1 MTAAAP
7 DPSLRIRSSIALPLS
22 LSSRVAE
29 QRGLHLTT
37 YPAGNGLVKLP
48 AAWLVEQ
55 SGFTKGFSAGPVG
68 ISRRH
73 SLAIVNR
80 GSATAADIVALKN
93 RIQSAVLDQ
102 FGIELKP
109 EPVFVGFEAGEV

>member
-1 MTAAAP
+1 MNF
-7 DPSLRIRSSIALPLS
+7 
-22 LSSRVAE
+22 AE
-29 QRGLHLTT
+29 QRGLRLNT
-37 YPAGNGLVKLP
+37 YPANDGFVKLP

-55 SGFTKGFSAGPVG
+55 SGFPKGFSAGPVG

-80 GSATAADIVALKN
+80 GSGTAGDIVSLKN
-93 RIQSAVLDQ
+93 RIQSAVSDQ